1 MDRTTGE
8 RQFWPLICTLVST
21 ATWMIYGFLTNQF
34 SIFYVNLFGFGAHFI
49 YFLIFAAHGPR
60 AKGLQIKTTLIA
72 IRVLFVIGTI
82 TAVAFG
88 VSVDLYVLGWV
99 CVALNISTYAAPI
112 ITTVRKIFKTT

>member
-60 AKGLQIKTTLIA
+60 AKGVSNMTLAAVIKS
-72 IRVLFVIGTI
+72 LFINLFHVSTI
-82 TAVAFG
+82 
-88 VSVDLYVLGWV
+88 
-99 CVALNISTYAAPI
+99 
-112 ITTVRKIFKTT
+112 

>member
-1 MDRTTGE
+1 MSAPYNINIG
-8 RQFWPLICTLVST
+8 
-21 ATWMIYGFLTNQF
+21 LTNRIISCFF
-34 SIFYVNLFGFGAHFI
+34 SQ
-49 YFLIFAAHGPR
+49 
-60 AKGLQIKTTLIA
+60 LQIKTTLIA

-112 ITTVRKIFKTT
+112 ITTVRKILKTT